1 MLREDKRAR
10 YSVQRTWLRKRYRF
24 ESGSIAG
31 APIGPRTL
39 AAASEL
45 QPTRPVLV
53 LEHERRRWWWFKDRF
68 YWDDER
74 LAEEDVYAL
83 LVERERRKR
92 RRLERARANLAQE
105 GAASPR
111 REPIARDVRLAVW
124 ERDGG
129 RCVECASDF
138 ELQFDHVIPVV
149 LGGATSVQNLQL
161 LCATCNRA
169 KGGSL

>member
-10 YSVQRTWLRKRYRF
+10 YSVRRTWLGRRYRF
-24 ESGSIAG
+24 ETGGVAA
-31 APIGPRTL
+31 APIGRRAL
-39 AAASEL
+39 AAAAAL
-45 QPTRPVLV
+45 QPDQPVPV

-68 YWDDER
+68 YWEDEG
-74 LAEEDVYAL
+74 LAVEDVYAL

-92 RRLERARANLAQE
+92 RQLERAHANLAQE
-105 GAASPR
+105 RSPGPR
-111 REPIARDVRLAVW
+111 REPIPRELRRIVW

-129 RCVECASDF
+129 RCVECEGGF

-149 LGGATSVQNLQL
+149 LGGATSVENLQL
-161 LCATCNRA
+161 LCGPCNRA